1 MSGRGRTTSLQR
13 HGGQAARWHAY
24 ARMHARIHVR
34 IHARMLRPSDAGQ
47 VTAFVVIMITGLF
60 VFAGLVLDG
69 GLALR
74 DKVQAIDEAQEAAR
88 AGAQSLDLAQYRASG
103 DVVLV
108 PAQAAAAAHTYLRAT
123 GNPLADTAQVTV
135 TGDRVSVT
143 VTRSQPTQILGI
155 AGLGTI
161 TVHGAGT
168 AVAEHGIDA
177 PQQ

>member
-1 MSGRGRTTSLQR
+1 MSARNGRTSRLACARQTADRRLRARMVGRG
-13 HGGQAARWHAY
+13 
-24 ARMHARIHVR
+24 
-34 IHARMLRPSDAGQ
+34 DAGQ
-47 VTAFVVIMITGLF
+47 VSAFIVIMITALF
-60 VFAGLVLDG
+60 LFAGLVLDG

-88 AGAQSLDLAQYRASG
+88 AGAQSLDLTQYRASG

-135 TGDRVSVT
+135 VGDRVTVT
-143 VTRSQPTQILGI
+143 VTRSQPTQILSI

-161 TVHGAGT
+161 TVHGTGT
-168 AVAEHGIDA
+168 AVARHGIDA
-177 PQQ
+177 PEQ